1 MTTFKDETLEEK
13 LEAAKVRKEEL
24 KEELKQ
30 VEKDIN
36 ELEKQLE
43 DKELKE
49 LNEVILTSGFTVK
62 EIVKLIAEAKEHK
75 A

>member
-13 LEAAKVRKEEL
+13 LEAAKVKKEEL

-30 VEKDIN
+30 IEKDIN

>member
-13 LEAAKVRKEEL
+13 LEAARVKKEEL

>member
-13 LEAAKVRKEEL
+13 LEAAKVK

-30 VEKDIN
+30 IEKDIN

-49 LNEVILTSGFTVK
+49 LNEVILTSGYTIK
-62 EIVKLIAEAKEHK
+62 EVIKLIAEAKEHK

>member
-13 LEAAKVRKEEL
+13 LEAAKVKKEEL

-43 DKELKE
+43 DKEL
-49 LNEVILTSGFTVK
+49 NEVILTSGFTVK
-62 EIVKLIAEAKEHK
+62 EIVKLIAEAKERK

>member
-13 LEAAKVRKEEL
+13 LEAAKVKKEEL

-30 VEKDIN
+30 VEKNIN

>member
-13 LEAAKVRKEEL
+13 LEAAKARKGEL

-30 VEKDIN
+30 IEKDIN
-36 ELEKQLE
+36 DLEKQLE

>member
-13 LEAAKVRKEEL
+13 LEAAKVKKEEL

-43 DKELKE
+43 EKELKE

-62 EIVKLIAEAKEHK
+62 EIVKLIAEAKERK

>member
-13 LEAAKVRKEEL
+13 LEAAKVKKEEL

-49 LNEVILTSGFTVK
+49 VILTSGYTIK
-62 EIVKLIAEAKEHK
+62 EVIKLIAEAKEHK

>member
-13 LEAAKVRKEEL
+13 LEEAKVIKEEL
-24 KEELKQ
+24 NEELKQ

-36 ELEKQLE
+36 ELEKKLSDE
-43 DKELKE
+43 ELTE
-49 LNEVILTSGFTVK
+49 LNEVILTSGYTIK
-62 EIVKLIAEAKEHK
+62 EVIKLIAEAKEHK

>member
-13 LEAAKVRKEEL
+13 LEAAKVKKEEL

-36 ELEKQLE
+36 ELEKKLSDE
-43 DKELKE
+43 ELTE
-49 LNEVILTSGFTVK
+49 LNEVILTSGYTIK
-62 EIVKLIAEAKEHK
+62 EVIKLIAEAKERK